1 MVKAVILRRESM
13 ETGEALD
20 LIGSL
25 VAALKGYTA
34 KLPAVV
40 HLAAMPG
47 GLKPQP
53 EAVTA
58 YEQVVYRFRSQAAA
72 SAFKRLSEP
81 LIDSLEAFEA
91 GEILKAVQPLLLAL
105 DLLELMQREKT
116 IAVAPAEEG
125 RLRDYR
131 AALHRMMPGK
141 EPELEG
147 AGKGL

>member
-1 MVKAVILRRESM
+1 M
-13 ETGEALD
+13 EAGQALD

-25 VAALKGYTA
+25 VAALKGYA
-34 KLPAVV
+34 VKLPTVV
-40 HLAAMPG
+40 HLLAMPG

-53 EAVTA
+53 EAVAA
-58 YEQVVYRFRSQAAA
+58 YEQAVYRFRTQAAG

-81 LIDSLEAFEA
+81 LIESLEAFEA
-91 GEILKAVQPLLLAL
+91 GEVLKTVQPLLLAL

-116 IAVAPAEEG
+116 ITVAPAEEG

-131 AALHRMMPGK
+131 AALHRIMPGK

>member
-1 MVKAVILRRESM
+1 M

>member
-1 MVKAVILRRESM
+1 M
-13 ETGEALD
+13 ETSQALD

-53 EAVTA
+53 EAVAA

-72 SAFKRLSEP
+72 SACKRLSEP
-81 LIDSLEAFEA
+81 LIESLEAFET
-91 GEILKAVQPLLLAL
+91 GEVLKAVQPLLLAL

-116 IAVAPAEEG
+116 ITVAPAEEI

-131 AALHRMMPGK
+131 AALHRIMPGK

-147 AGKGL
+147 AGRGL

>member
-1 MVKAVILRRESM
+1 M

-20 LIGSL
+20 LIGNL
-25 VAALKGYTA
+25 VATLRSYAA
-34 KLPAVV
+34 KLPTVV

-53 EAVTA
+53 EAVAA
-58 YEQVVYRFRSQAAA
+58 YEQAVYRFRTQAGA
-72 SAFKRLSEP
+72 SVYRRLNEP

-91 GEILKAVQPLLLAL
+91 GEILKAVQPLLFSL

-116 IAVAPAEEG
+116 ITVSPAEEG

-131 AALHRMMPGK
+131 AALHRIMPGK